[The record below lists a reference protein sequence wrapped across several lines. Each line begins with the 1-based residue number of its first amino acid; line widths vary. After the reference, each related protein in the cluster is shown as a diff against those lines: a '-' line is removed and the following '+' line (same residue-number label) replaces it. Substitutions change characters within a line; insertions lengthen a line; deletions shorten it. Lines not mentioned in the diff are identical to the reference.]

1 MKTRQ
6 TRFLL
11 TSTFTKSDL
20 TYKYWKSLEYSKS
33 PDEFLIPFWF
43 SQLSIRKCKSIH
55 SKTWKYFIFS
65 LICLTEWYLVCSI
78 VSAQLYWHPMI
89 QNIDIPPP
97 EDNQHQQHFW
107 ITCQSNSL
115 YSEWIPPILAMG
127 PICWYHHLTT
137 LTSVVVWG
145 HFSVYSLWLQA
156 HKYLVF
162 VSPFERPCH
171 RCKIILIIWKIYY
184 LRLFLRLVITT
195 KVVSHDTRPFLFNNQ
210 YRIFN
215 ISLSYF
221 F

>member
-43 SQLSIRKCKSIH
+43 SQLSIRKCKTIH

-97 EDNQHQQHFW
+97 EDNQHQQRFW
-107 ITCQSNSL
+107 FTYQSNSL
-115 YSEWIPPILAMG
+115 CSEWIPQILAMG
-127 PICWYHHLTT
+127 PHHPNFCGCVGTFFNILT
-137 LTSVVVWG
+137 
-145 HFSVYSLWLQA
+145 
-156 HKYLVF
+156 
-162 VSPFERPCH
+162 
-171 RCKIILIIWKIYY
+171 
-184 LRLFLRLVITT
+184 VITSSQIPC
-195 KVVSHDTRPFLFNNQ
+195 VCQPFWKT
-210 YRIFN
+210 
-215 ISLSYF
+215 LS
-221 F
+221 